1 MVIRRRGRIL
11 IIVLLIILIA
21 AVVNHKN
28 KSVNSEITNNNDS
41 AEVTQDIKSGSYNK
55 TITTADGLLR
65 SYIVHIPTG
74 HDPKKK
80 YPLVL
85 VFHGGFGWA
94 ENIETQSGMSQLAD
108 KNGFIAVYPNG
119 IESNTNIRTWN
130 AGDCCGYSSRKNID
144 DVSFVRQLV
153 DSLEKTYSIDK
164 TKLFATG
171 MSNGGMLTSRLAC
184 EASDLFTAVAPVAGT
199 LQISECNPVK
209 KVPILIIH
217 GTEDKNVP
225 FAGGVGEGIATQFN
239 TFVSVMDFLSD
250 WAKRNNCTGNQIV
263 ESVPLQAKDSATVD
277 KISYQGCETPTILY
291 RVNGGGHAWPGS
303 SPSGIPQESDTP
315 TQSMSATKV
324 IWDFFS
330 TF

>member
-1 MVIRRRGRIL
+1 MIRKRGFL
-11 IIVLLIILIA
+11 VSVLLLIILIVV
-21 AVVNHKN
+21 VVNNKN
-28 KSVNSEITNNNDS
+28 KKEDLPITSND
-41 AEVTQDIKSGSYNK
+41 AKVTQSSKSGSYSF
-55 TITTADGLLR
+55 TITTTDGLAR
-65 SYIVHIPTG
+65 TYIVHIPVG
-74 HDPKKK
+74 YSVKKT

-94 ENIETQSGMSQLAD
+94 ENMETHSGISQLAD
-108 KNGFIAVYPNG
+108 KNGFIAVYPDG
-119 IESNTNIRTWN
+119 VESNTGIRTWN

-144 DVSFVRQLV
+144 DVSFVRQLI

-184 EASDLFTAVAPVAGT
+184 EASDLFTAVATVAGT
-199 LQISECNPVK
+199 SQVSKCDPIREM
-209 KVPILIIH
+209 PILIIH

-239 TFVSVMDFLSD
+239 TFMPAMDFLSD
-250 WAKRNNCTGNQIV
+250 WAKRNNCIGNQIV
-263 ESVPLQAKDSATVD
+263 ESVPLQAKDGATVD
-277 KISYQGCETPTILY
+277 KITYQNCSAPTILY

-303 SPSGIPQESDTP
+303 SPSGVLLESASP
-315 TQSMSATKV
+315 TQAMNATKV

-330 TF
+330 AF

>member
-1 MVIRRRGRIL
+1 MVTRRRKTIL

-21 AVVNHKN
+21 VVVNHKN
-28 KSVNSEITNNNDS
+28 KKENLDVTNNNYSTD
-41 AEVTQDIKSGSYNK
+41 VTQYIESGSYDK

-65 SYIVHIPTG
+65 SYIVHIPVG
-74 HDPKKK
+74 YNAKKT

-94 ENIETQSGMSQLAD
+94 ENIETHSGISQLAD

-199 LQISECNPVK
+199 LQISECNPIK

-225 FAGGVGEGIATQFN
+225 FAGGMGEGIATQFN
-239 TFVSVMDFLSD
+239 TFVSVMDSLSD
-250 WAKRNNCTGNQIV
+250 WAKRNDCVGNQIV
-263 ESVPLQAKDSATVD
+263 ESVPLLAKDGATID
-277 KISYQGCETPTILY
+277 KISYQKCEASTILY

-303 SPSGIPQESDTP
+303 SPSGVLLESASP
-315 TQSMSATKV
+315 TQAMNATKV

-330 TF
+330 AF